1 MSTWILIVYLT
12 ADTWVAHLTFDTK
25 IECEKYAATM
35 QLKGQRAICL
45 PGTIEEKRGK
55 PLKAN

>member
-45 PGTIEEKRGK
+45 PGTIEEKRG
-55 PLKAN
+55 